1 MALNC
6 RSVCASRAPDD
17 WTKNVDLQFAICN
30 GQFAIVVSRW
40 IFMLV
45 VMLTVAVTGST
56 ANGEPAD
63 NLRSRQEAQQRART
77 MAKELVS
84 TVLEIQLQQL
94 EENGLKELPLYRDIE
109 GMRENLS
116 KLVDAEMAQVV
127 DLLAK
132 AQQGDKATR
141 DQSFKDARRLIRDV
155 IVRLSYERQM
165 LLRRLKT
172 AELAAQTKRVIELQT
187 KTHDVTKGL
196 PDQPQ
201 AQRETTAL
209 QTIEDQRD
217 VKELVVQLIDSLGDV
232 SRWEGPVGAAAAEGL
247 KLLKTA
253 DVGKELDQAEKR
265 LESTNYAD
273 ATLSQQAVIRG
284 LQQLLAKLEATRG
297 LLDADRD
304 ASLAAV
310 REVFEKQ
317 EQLRDQTKQAAAAK
331 TDPEKLVAQQNDVAQ
346 DLRKLA
352 EALADNADVRELVEQ
367 ARTAATEARTDLFES
382 KLPEAMADQDKVLA
396 SLAEVAERLAADP
409 SPTEN
414 ARSAEEMKA
423 LVRDLES
430 AKNEMAAIQKQQAE
444 ASRTAKKPDA
454 EPTRKQEQAVA
465 EALTKVAEKND
476 LPQSVES
483 KLAAAAEAVRNAEK
497 SAQEAAKQPQD
508 AAATEAMQRE
518 VAKADD
524 AVEMAAAEVNMALAD
539 AKRQTE
545 AVKIGELARAAE
557 VLERAAAAERQVAR
571 AAKAAAED
579 EGMKAEDAKSLASK
593 QQTINDV
600 AANVAKGIERTAPK
614 AAEQVQQAMESG
626 KAAQRELEDA
636 AQKPG
641 ESSKSAANKAAD
653 QAEQTASKLQQA
665 AAAIRKEI
673 GATARDL
680 VKESAK
686 QREQVAAVRD
696 EVMQALPDETAA
708 AQTDKMQRL
717 AQAAAKVR
725 EAQTAQA
732 DAMQTDKPGE
742 QTGKP
747 DAKSDKSPP
756 ANKPASDAGSKVA
769 AKPDKSANPEDSKPA
784 NSPSKADSGK
794 PQAAATKNTP
804 AKPDASEQRK
814 VTEATQAAKK
824 LAANEVPSADAALAS
839 AEKSS
844 SDAEK
849 QAAKGDGEKTKA
861 SQEATQAALA
871 QAAKAIGAEM
881 DKLAEAASEQ
891 QAHQAAKANE
901 LAGKAATVDA
911 PATAALQSAAKSK
924 PSADKNA
931 KPTAEQLAEARGDAQ
946 RALERAAASLAARE
960 QRVLRDQ
967 AIAEAIARMAEEQ
980 QHAVEEL
987 TAAAKASEPA
997 QTKDGKPGKNSP
1009 APAMPAAAQAQFA
1022 QTQRATG
1029 QGAAEVA
1036 EQSEIANPPLREAL
1050 QLAANLLG
1058 EAPPMAAGEAGQPSG
1073 DAVAGQPMPSEGS
1086 PAGQGKPAPGS
1097 AGSKPPSPAT
1107 ANAAASPSQA
1117 AAGSPSGDADA
1128 ASPPFDAS
1136 LGTGFVPNSPEL
1148 TAQMIAGVDA
1158 AAAAAAAM
1166 AAAGQP
1172 GQPGTQ
1178 GKGTAQGKP
1187 GQPSQANAAGEGE
1200 NPNQGETSATAN
1212 GAGSTKGG
1220 QFARN
1225 KAVKNGPPDAAAE
1238 SQRNRDS
1245 RTADGGNRDADA
1257 VGQPFAEEPWFTK
1270 LPPDLR
1276 KAIRARSQRPPPR
1289 GYEQRLQ
1296 RYFESLD

>member
-1 MALNC
+1 MRL
-6 RSVCASRAPDD
+6 VCS
-17 WTKNVDLQFAICN
+17 
-30 GQFAIVVSRW
+30 
-40 IFMLV
+40 LV
-45 VMLTVAVTGST
+45 VMLIVAGGGST

-77 MAKELVS
+77 MARELVS
-84 TVLEIQLQQL
+84 SVLEVQLQQL

-201 AQRETTAL
+201 ARRETAAL

-232 SRWEGPVGAAAAEGL
+232 SRWDGPVGAAAGEGL
-247 KLLKTA
+247 KLLNTA
-253 DVGKELDQAEKR
+253 SVGKELDQAEKR
-265 LESTNYAD
+265 LESTSYAD
-273 ATLSQQAVIRG
+273 ATTSQQAVIRG

-304 ASLAAV
+304 SSLAAV

-352 EALADNADVRELVEQ
+352 EALADNPDVRELVEQ
-367 ARTAATEARTDLFES
+367 ARVAATEARTDLFES
-382 KLPEAMADQDKVLA
+382 TLPEAMADQDKVLA
-396 SLAEVAERLAADP
+396 SLAEVAERLATDP

-414 ARSAEEMKA
+414 DRTAEEMKA
-423 LVRDLES
+423 LVRDLET
-430 AKNEMAAIQKQQAE
+430 AKDEMAAIQKQQAE
-444 ASRTAKKPDA
+444 ASRSAKKPEA
-454 EPTRKQEQAVA
+454 EPTRKQEQTVA
-465 EALTKVAEKND
+465 EALTNLAEKKD
-476 LPQSVES
+476 LPQSVEE
-483 KLAAAAEAVRNAEK
+483 KLAAAAEAVRSAEK
-497 SAQEAAKQPQD
+497 AAQEAAKQPQD

-524 AVEMAAAEVNMALAD
+524 AVEMAAAEVNTALAD
-539 AKRQTE
+539 AKRQAE

-579 EGMKAEDAKSLASK
+579 DGMKPESAKALASK
-593 QQTINDV
+593 QQTINEV
-600 AANVAKGIERTAPK
+600 ATNVAKGIEKTAPK

-626 KAAQRELEDA
+626 KAAQQDLEVA
-636 AQKPG
+636 AEIPG
-641 ESSKSAANKAAD
+641 EPSKAASSNAAEK
-653 QAEQTASKLQQA
+653 AEQTASKLQQA

-673 GATARDL
+673 GSTAKEL
-680 VKESAK
+680 AKESAK

-696 EVMQALPDETAA
+696 DVMQALPDEAVA
-708 AQTDKMQRL
+708 AQTDKMKRL
-717 AQAAAKVR
+717 AQAAAKIR

-732 DAMQTDKPGE
+732 DAMQSSKPGSKP
-742 QTGKP
+742 TSSAGVPPSGGKEP
-747 DAKSDKSPP
+747 AKAGTPTAPQAEPKVAAKSDKP
-756 ANKPASDAGSKVA
+756 ANGD
-769 AKPDKSANPEDSKPA
+769 DSKPA
-784 NSPSKADSGK
+784 SSPAKSDPGK
-794 PQAAATKNTP
+794 PESAATKNAP
-804 AKPDASEQRK
+804 AQPDATDQRK

-824 LAANEVPSADAALAS
+824 LADKDVPDADAALAR
-839 AEKSS
+839 AEQSS

-849 QAAKGDGEKTKA
+849 QAAKGEGEKTKA

-881 DKLAEAASEQ
+881 DKLVESASEQ
-891 QAHQAAKANE
+891 QAKQAAKANE

-924 PSADKNA
+924 PAADKNA
-931 KPTAEQLAEARGDAQ
+931 KPTGEEMAETRGDAQ

-987 TAAAKASEPA
+987 TAASKADLPA
-997 QTKDGKPGKNSP
+997 SPKYGKPGKNSP

-1029 QGAAEVA
+1029 QGAAEVS

-1050 QLAANLLG
+1050 QQAANLLG
-1058 EAPPMAAGEAGQPSG
+1058 EATPMAAGEAGQPAG

-1097 AGSKPPSPAT
+1097 AGSKPSSPAA

-1117 AAGSPSGDADA
+1117 AAGSPSGDGEAT
-1128 ASPPFDAS
+1128 SPAFDAS

-1148 TAQMIAGVDA
+1148 TAQMIAGADA

-1172 GQPGTQ
+1172 GQPGAQ

-1200 NPNQGETSATAN
+1200 NPNQGETSATAT

-1220 QFARN
+1220 QFAQN
-1225 KAVKNGPPDAAAE
+1225 KAVKNGPPEAAAE

-1257 VGQPFAEEPWFTK
+1257 IGQPFAEEPWFTK

>member
-1 MALNC
+1 MNDNGIALTHA
-6 RSVCASRAPDD
+6 RSF
-17 WTKNVDLQFAICN
+17 FA
-30 GQFAIVVSRW
+30 
-40 IFMLV
+40 LV
-45 VMLTVAVTGST
+45 VMLTVAVGGST

-84 TVLEIQLQQL
+84 SVLEVQLQQL

-201 AQRETTAL
+201 AQRETAAL

-217 VKELVVQLIDSLGDV
+217 VAELVVQLIDSLGDV
-232 SRWEGPVGAAAAEGL
+232 SRWDGPVGAAAAEGL
-247 KLLKTA
+247 KLLNTA
-253 DVGKELDQAEKR
+253 SVGKELDQAEKR
-265 LESTNYAD
+265 LESTSYAE
-273 ATLSQQAVIRG
+273 ATTSQQAVIRG

-331 TDPEKLVAQQNDVAQ
+331 SDPEKLVAQQNDVAQ

-367 ARTAATEARTDLFES
+367 ARAAATEARTDLFES

-396 SLAEVAERLAADP
+396 NLAEVAERLAADS

-414 ARSAEEMKA
+414 NRSAEEMKA
-423 LVRDLES
+423 LVRDLEA

-444 ASRTAKKPDA
+444 ASRSAKKPEA
-454 EPTRKQEQAVA
+454 ESTRKQEQAVA
-465 EALTKVAEKND
+465 EALSKLAEKKE

-497 SAQEAAKQPQD
+497 AAQEAAKQPQD
-508 AAATEAMQRE
+508 AAATEEMQGE

-579 EGMKAEDAKSLASK
+579 EGMKADDAKALASK
-593 QQTINDV
+593 QQTINDI
-600 AANVAKGIERTAPK
+600 AANVAKGIDRTAPK
-614 AAEQVQQAMESG
+614 AAEQLKHAMESG
-626 KAAQRELEDA
+626 KAAQRDLEDA

-641 ESSKSAANKAAD
+641 EPLKAAANKAAD
-653 QAEQTASKLQQA
+653 QADQTASKLQQA

-673 GATARDL
+673 GATAKEL
-680 VKESAK
+680 AKESAK

-696 EVMQALPDETAA
+696 DVMQALPDDAAA
-708 AQTDKMQRL
+708 AQTDKLQRL

-732 DAMQTDKPGE
+732 DAMQSDKPE
-742 QTGKP
+742 SKP
-747 DAKSDKSPP
+747 SNAGVPP
-756 ANKPASDAGSKVA
+756 AGGKEPAKAGTPTSPQSEPKVA
-769 AKPDKSANPEDSKPA
+769 AKAEKVPNPDDPKPA
-784 NSPSKADSGK
+784 NSPSKAGPAK
-794 PQAAATKNTP
+794 PEAAATKNTP
-804 AKPDASEQRK
+804 AKADASEQRK

-824 LAANEVPSADAALAS
+824 LAAEDVPAADAALAS

-849 QAAKGDGEKTKA
+849 QAAKGDGEKAKA
-861 SQEATQAALA
+861 SQEATQKALA

-881 DKLAEAASEQ
+881 DKLAEVAAEEQ
-891 QAHQAAKANE
+891 AQQNAKANE

-931 KPTAEQLAEARGDAQ
+931 KPMAEQMAEARGDAQ

-987 TAAAKASEPA
+987 TAAAKAGQPA
-997 QTKDGKPGKNSP
+997 PPKDGKPAKNSP

-1050 QLAANLLG
+1050 QQAANLLG
-1058 EAPPMAAGEAGQPSG
+1058 EAPPMAPGEAGQPAG
-1073 DAVAGQPMPSEGS
+1073 DAVAGQPMPSESS

-1097 AGSKPPSPAT
+1097 GGSKPTSPAKT
-1107 ANAAASPSQA
+1107 NAAASPSQA
-1117 AAGSPSGDADA
+1117 ASGSPSGDADA
-1128 ASPPFDAS
+1128 PSPAFDAS

-1148 TAQMIAGVDA
+1148 TAQMIAG
-1158 AAAAAAAM
+1158 

-1172 GQPGTQ
+1172 GQPGAE

-1187 GQPSQANAAGEGE
+1187 GQPSQANAAGESE
-1200 NPNQGETSATAN
+1200 TPNQGETSATAT

-1220 QFARN
+1220 QFGQN
-1225 KAVKNGPPDAAAE
+1225 KAVKNGPPEAAAE

-1245 RTADGGNRDADA
+1245 RTADGGNRDADSA
-1257 VGQPFAEEPWFTK
+1257 GQPFAEEPWFTK

>member
-1 MALNC
+1 MTNLTQRRKDAENSQSDRRRQPLFLLFHFPSASLRLCVKFLIIGSVSLAL
-6 RSVCASRAPDD
+6 AAPD
-17 WTKNVDLQFAICN
+17 Q
-30 GQFAIVVSRW
+30 
-40 IFMLV
+40 
-45 VMLTVAVTGST
+45 
-56 ANGEPAD
+56 E
-63 NLRSRQEAQQRART
+63 LRSRQEAQQRART

-84 TVLEIQLQQL
+84 SVLEVQLQQL

-201 AQRETTAL
+201 AQRETAAL

-217 VKELVVQLIDSLGDV
+217 VAELVVQLIDSLRDV

-247 KLLKTA
+247 KLLNTA
-253 DVGKELDQAEKR
+253 NVGKELDQAEKR
-265 LESTNYAD
+265 LESTNYAE
-273 ATLSQQAVIRG
+273 ANTSQQAVIRG

-310 REVFEKQ
+310 REVFAKQ

-331 TDPEKLVAQQNDVAQ
+331 SNPEKLVAQQNDVAQ

-367 ARTAATEARTDLFES
+367 ARAAATEARTDLFES

-396 SLAEVAERLAADP
+396 SLAEVAERLASDS

-414 ARSAEEMKA
+414 NRTAEEMKA
-423 LVRDLES
+423 LVRDLEA

-444 ASRTAKKPDA
+444 ASRSAKKPEA
-454 EPTRKQEQAVA
+454 EPTRTQEQTVA
-465 EALTKVAEKND
+465 EALTNLAEKKD

-497 SAQEAAKQPQD
+497 AAQEAAKEPQD

-518 VAKADD
+518 VAKAHD

-571 AAKAAAED
+571 AAKAAAEE
-579 EGMKAEDAKSLASK
+579 EGMKVEDAKVLASK
-593 QQTINDV
+593 QQTINEIS
-600 AANVAKGIERTAPK
+600 ANVAKGIERTAPK
-614 AAEQVQQAMESG
+614 AADQVQQAMESG
-626 KAAQRELEDA
+626 KAAQRDLEEA

-641 ESSKSAANKAAD
+641 ELSKAAANKAAD
-653 QAEQTASKLQQA
+653 QADQTASKLQQA
-665 AAAIRKEI
+665 AATIRKEI
-673 GATARDL
+673 GLTAKDL
-680 VKESAK
+680 AKESAK

-696 EVMQALPDETAA
+696 DVMQALPDEAAA

-725 EAQTAQA
+725 EAQAAQA
-732 DAMQTDKPGE
+732 DAMQSDKPGE

-747 DAKSDKSPP
+747 DAKSDKSAP
-756 ANKPASDAGSKVA
+756 ANKPASDAESKVA
-769 AKPDKSANPEDSKPA
+769 AKSDKTANPDDSKPA
-784 NSPSKADSGK
+784 DSPSKADAAK
-794 PQAAATKNTP
+794 PQTTATKNTP

-824 LAANEVPSADAALAS
+824 LAAEDVPSADAALAS

-849 QAAKGDGEKTKA
+849 QAAKGDSEKTKA

-881 DKLAEAASEQ
+881 DKLAEAAAEQ
-891 QAHQAAKANE
+891 QAQQAAKAND
-901 LAGKAATVDA
+901 LASKAATVDA

-924 PSADKNA
+924 PSGDKNA
-931 KPTAEQLAEARGDAQ
+931 KPTGEQMAEARGDAQ

-987 TAAAKASEPA
+987 TAAAKAGQPA
-997 QTKDGKPGKNSP
+997 SSKDGKSPKDGQPGKNSQS
-1009 APAMPAAAQAQFA
+1009 PAMPAAAQAQFA

-1050 QLAANLLG
+1050 QQAGNLLG
-1058 EAPPMAAGEAGQPSG
+1058 EGAPPMTAG
-1073 DAVAGQPMPSEGS
+1073 DAGQPMPSDGS
-1086 PAGQGKPAPGS
+1086 PAGAGQGKPAPGS
-1097 AGSKPPSPAT
+1097 AGSKPSSAASNP
-1107 ANAAASPSQA
+1107 AASPKTA
-1117 AAGSPSGDADA
+1117 AAGTPSGDPQSGDGDA
-1128 ASPPFDAS
+1128 TSPAFDAS

-1148 TAQMIAGVDA
+1148 TAQMIAGADA

-1172 GQPGTQ
+1172 GQPGAQ

-1187 GQPSQANAAGEGE
+1187 GQPSQANAPGEGE
-1200 NPNQGETSATAN
+1200 NPNQGETSATAA

-1220 QFARN
+1220 QFAQN
-1225 KAVKNGPPDAAAE
+1225 KAVKNGPPDAAGE

-1245 RTADGGNRDADA
+1245 RTADGGNHDADA